1 MSKSGRI
8 RALLSSG
15 KSTAEIAKEVGCTPA
30 LVYNVKSAMGG
41 AKRKGR
47 PVKSAKGG
55 SGSMSLGSGLE
66 GILTALRD
74 AERQQSR
81 QRAALERIQAVLRD
95 ALA

>member
-1 MSKSGRI
+1 MLG
-8 RALLSSG
+8 SG

-41 AKRKGR
+41 GKRKGR
-47 PVKSAKGG
+47 PAKIAKVGG
-55 SGSMSLGSGLE
+55 ARRSHGQSLGSGLE